1 MNQRDQNL
9 LQLRPL
15 IPTITQNNIAT
26 LAEQFQNQTL
36 RPILKMQN
44 DLLVAI
50 FQQYIIQRKN
60 VFPSLSPTKKME
72 YIEQS
77 VRKDLKFRSLLL
89 GVVVGQFTIQEWN
102 QFAQNESELRKR
114 MVVMLVERLKSNFR

>member
-1 MNQRDQNL
+1 MNQRDNNL

-15 IPTITQNNIAT
+15 IPTITQANVTT

-44 DLLVAI
+44 DLFVAI
-50 FQQYIIQRKN
+50 FQQYTIQRKN
-60 VFPSLSPTKKME
+60 VFPTLSPSKKME

-77 VRKDLKFRSLLL
+77 IRKDLKFRS
-89 GVVVGQFTIQEWN
+89 
-102 QFAQNESELRKR
+102 SY
-114 MVVMLVERLKSNFR
+114 LKKIF